1 MSRLTLPGA
10 GWSRASLASEA
21 ASGRFSRLEIDSA
34 EYPAAMAPE
43 AHHIDLEGGLSSDFD
58 HAGSADTLGGE
69 AS

>member
-34 EYPAAMAPE
+34 EYPAATE
-43 AHHIDLEGGLSSDFD
+43 AHHIDLESDRSSEFH
-58 HAGSADTLGGE
+58 HAGSADAIGGD

>member
-34 EYPAAMAPE
+34 EYPAATE
-43 AHHIDLEGGLSSDFD
+43 AHYIDLESDRSSEFH
-58 HAGSADTLGGE
+58 HAGSADAIGGE
-69 AS
+69 GS